1 MSKQNRADENKALVS
16 EFYELALNQR
26 NFDRASRYLGE
37 YRQHNPLIEDGAEGL
52 KKYLRWIE
60 ENFPKSYSHVF
71 RVFADGD
78 TVILH
83 VHRVR
88 TPGARGDAIV
98 DLFRVEDG
106 KIREHW
112 DVIQPVP
119 ENTANGNTMFY

>member
-1 MSKQNRADENKALVS
+1 MSKQSLVEQNKALVS

-37 YRQHNPLIEDGAEGL
+37 YKQHNPLIEDGAAGL

-60 ENFPKSYSHVF
+60 DNFPKAHTQVH

-78 TVILH
+78 IVILH

-88 TPGARGDAIV
+88 TPGTRGDAIV

-106 KIREHW
+106 KITEQW

-119 ENTANGNTMFY
+119 ESTANGNSMFY